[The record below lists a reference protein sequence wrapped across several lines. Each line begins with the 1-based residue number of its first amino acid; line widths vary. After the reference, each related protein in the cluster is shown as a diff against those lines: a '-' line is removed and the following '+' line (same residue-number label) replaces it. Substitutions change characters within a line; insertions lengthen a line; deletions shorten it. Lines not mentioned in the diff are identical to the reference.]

1 MAFWTEKM
9 TSELD
14 LYCKVNYLCEFYYTV
29 EGLMSS
35 GYIIEPDVIKD
46 VIKPFIR
53 QELILSPCLHM

>member
-1 MAFWTEKM
+1 M